1 MIACVFS
8 VRRGLVAGGEV
19 RSSLALLI
27 VVCLA
32 LPATA
37 AEIPDRP
44 ELVRPLLIGTQIPA
58 DVPLLTAEG
67 KPTTLQ
73 HEMGDRPAVLVFFRG
88 GWCPYCDLQLSEL
101 RLIEKDLQ
109 ALGYRV
115 IAISPDPPRALQARI
130 DKNSLQYLLLSDAS
144 TEMIQAFGI
153 AFKASAATARLQPT
167 LGAAGAKPSQLL
179 TVPAVYIVNA
189 RGKVQFHYV
198 NPDYRVRTPQELLLV
213 AARVS
218 LADAK

>member
-1 MIACVFS
+1 VRSLPGLLILACLS
-8 VRRGLVAGGEV
+8 LRAVAGD
-19 RSSLALLI
+19 
-27 VVCLA
+27 
-32 LPATA
+32 
-37 AEIPDRP
+37 IPDRP

-58 DVPLLTAEG
+58 DIQLLTTEG
-67 KPTTLQ
+67 TPTTLQ
-73 HEMGDRPAVLVFFRG
+73 REMGDRPAVLVFFRG

-109 ALGYRV
+109 ALGYQV
-115 IAISPDPPRALQARI
+115 IAISPDPPRVLQARI

-144 TEMIQAFGI
+144 TEMIQAVGI

-167 LGAAGAKPSQLL
+167 LGAAAAKPTQLL

-189 RGKVQFHYV
+189 SGKVQFHYV

-213 AARVS
+213 AAKVS
-218 LADAK
+218 LDDAK

>member
-1 MIACVFS
+1 M
-8 VRRGLVAGGEV
+8 
-19 RSSLALLI
+19 RSSLALLLLA
-27 VVCLA
+27 CLS
-32 LPATA
+32 LPALA
-37 AEIPDRP
+37 DEIPDRP
-44 ELVRPLLIGTQIPA
+44 ELVRPLLIGTQIPV
-58 DVPLLTAEG
+58 DVPLLTTEG
-67 KPTTLQ
+67 KLTTLQ

-109 ALGYRV
+109 ALGYQV

-130 DKNSLQYLLLSDAS
+130 DKNELQYLLLSDSS

-213 AARVS
+213 AAKVS

>member
-1 MIACVFS
+1 M
-8 VRRGLVAGGEV
+8 
-19 RSSLALLI
+19 RSSLASLLLA
-27 VVCLA
+27 CLS
-32 LPATA
+32 LPAV
-37 AEIPDRP
+37 AEDIPDRP
-44 ELVRPLLIGTQIPA
+44 ELVRPLLIGTHIPA
-58 DVPLLTAEG
+58 DVPLLTTEG

-73 HEMGDRPAVLVFFRG
+73 REMGDRPAVLVFFRG

-109 ALGYRV
+109 ALGYQV

-130 DKNSLQYLLLSDAS
+130 DKHELQYLLLSDSS
-144 TEMIQAFGI
+144 TAMIQAVGI

-167 LGAAGAKPSQLL
+167 LGAAGAKPAQLL
-179 TVPAVYIVNA
+179 TVPAVYIVDA

-213 AARVS
+213 AAKVS